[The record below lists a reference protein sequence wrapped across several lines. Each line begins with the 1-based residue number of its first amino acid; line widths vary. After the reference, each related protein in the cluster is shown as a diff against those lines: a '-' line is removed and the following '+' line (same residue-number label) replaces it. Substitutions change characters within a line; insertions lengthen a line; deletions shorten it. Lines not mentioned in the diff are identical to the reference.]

1 MYLFLF
7 IFNCMLFGTLGS
19 VLCAQRGRKQWIGFL
34 LGCCLSIVGV
44 LIIKQFF
51 KDNIEGMSDFY
62 KHRDIER
69 KKEITHAESE
79 SKRLGIS
86 IEE

>member
-1 MYLFLF
+1 
-7 IFNCMLFGTLGS
+7 
-19 VLCAQRGRKQWIGFL
+19 
-34 LGCCLSIVGV
+34 
-44 LIIKQFF
+44 
-51 KDNIEGMSDFY
+51 MSDFY